1 MRMALCFLAWEWIN
15 IALEYTAVAWTKLPR
30 LGWAVIGVTLVTHP
44 VFVLL
49 LGVFGSETVFVVS
62 CEAVIFA
69 IECALL
75 VACYGLK
82 RWRFLALVAFV
93 MNAASYLT
101 GILM

>member
-30 LGWAVIGVTLVTHP
+30 LGIAVVGVNLVTHP
-44 VFVLL
+44 AFVLL

-69 IECALL
+69 IEWALL
-75 VACYGLK
+75 LACYGLK

>member
-1 MRMALCFLAWEWIN
+1 MRMALCFLAWEWIK

-30 LGWAVIGVTLVTHP
+30 LGWAVIGVNLVTHP

>member
-30 LGWAVIGVTLVTHP
+30 LGIAVVGVNLFTHP

-69 IECALL
+69 IEWALL

>member
-1 MRMALCFLAWEWIN
+1 METLVRFIVWEWVN
-15 IALEYTAVAWTKLPR
+15 IALEYAASAWTKLPR
-30 LGWAVIGVTLVTHP
+30 FGWAVIGVNLFTHP

-69 IECALL
+69 IEWALL

-82 RWRFLALVAFV
+82 RWRLLALVAFV

>member
-30 LGWAVIGVTLVTHP
+30 LGWAVIGVNLVTHP

-69 IECALL
+69 IEWALL